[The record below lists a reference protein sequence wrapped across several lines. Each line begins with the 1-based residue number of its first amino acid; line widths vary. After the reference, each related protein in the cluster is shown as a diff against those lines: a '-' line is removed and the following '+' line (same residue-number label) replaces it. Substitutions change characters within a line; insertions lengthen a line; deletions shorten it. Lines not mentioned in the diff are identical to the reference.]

1 MTKFAYL
8 AATLLGSAAMLG
20 AVAPAFAQSGEVNIY
35 SYREQSLL
43 QPLLDKFTAE
53 TGIKANVLYAGD
65 GLLERVAAEGELSP
79 ADVVLTV
86 DIGNLV
92 GAEEQ
97 GLTQEITTPVLD
109 ERVPQAFRD
118 DNDNWTALSL
128 RARVFYV
135 SKDRVDATALS
146 YDDITKPEWKGRLCT
161 RSGSHPYN
169 IGLIA
174 QRIAEHGL
182 DETRTWLTAVRD
194 NLAYPPTG
202 GDREGVK
209 NILAGT
215 CDLSITNTY
224 YMGVMLNN
232 DAEPEQ
238 KDWAA
243 SARIIYPDFDGEGTQ
258 VNVAGG
264 FIAKYAPNLD
274 NANALIAFLLSDEA
288 QTIYADTNYEFP
300 VVPTVSPSELT
311 LSWGE
316 LKPVGTPLVDIA
328 AHRAEAAALV
338 DELKFDEGAQN

>member
-1 MTKFAYL
+1 MTNTARL
-8 AATLLGSAAMLG
+8 SAALLSSVTLLGLA
-20 AVAPAFAQSGEVNIY
+20 APAFAQSGEVNIY

-43 QPLLDKFTAE
+43 QPLLDSFSQE

-97 GLTQEITTPVLD
+97 GLTQPITTPDLD

-118 DNDNWTALSL
+118 DDNNWTALSL

-135 SKDRVDATALS
+135 SKDRVDATALT
-146 YDDITKPEWKGRLCT
+146 YEDITKPEWKGRLCT
-161 RSGSHPYN
+161 RAGDHAYN

-224 YMGVMLNN
+224 YMGAMLNN
-232 DAEPEQ
+232 EAEPEQ
-238 KDWAA
+238 KDWAN
-243 SARIIYPDFDGEGTQ
+243 SARIIYPDAEGEGTQ

-288 QTIYADTNYEFP
+288 QGIYADTNYEFP
-300 VVPTVSPSELT
+300 VVPSVQPAELT
-311 LSWGE
+311 LSWGT
-316 LKPVGTPLVDIA
+316 LKAVDTPLVEVA

-338 DELKFDEGAQN
+338 DELKFNEGAQN

>member
-1 MTKFAYL
+1 MITTKRL
-8 AATLLGSAAMLG
+8 ALTLLGSVALCGLAM
-20 AVAPAFAQSGEVNIY
+20 PAFAQSGEVNIY

-43 QPLLDKFTAE
+43 QPLLDGFSAE

-79 ADVVLTV
+79 VDVVLTV

-97 GLTQEITTPVLD
+97 GLTQPITTPVLA
-109 ERVPQAFRD
+109 ERVPAEFRD
-118 DNDNWTALSL
+118 DNANWTALSL

-135 SKDRVDATALS
+135 SKDRVDATALT
-146 YDDITKPEWKGRLCT
+146 YDDIAGPEWKGRLCT
-161 RSGSHPYN
+161 RPGDHPYN
-169 IGLIA
+169 IGLVA
-174 QRIAEHGL
+174 QRIAANGL
-182 DETRTWLTAVRD
+182 DATRTWLTAVRD
-194 NLAYPPTG
+194 NLAYAPTG

-243 SARIIYPDFDGEGTQ
+243 SARIIYPDAEGAGTQ

-264 FIAKYAPNLD
+264 FIAKHAPNAE

-288 QTIYADTNYEFP
+288 QAIYADTNYEFP
-300 VVPTVSPSELT
+300 VVASVAPAELT
-311 LSWGE
+311 QSWGV
-316 LKPVGTPLVDIA
+316 LKAATTPLVEVA

-338 DELKFDEGAQN
+338 DEIKFNEGAQK